1 MPVSRGSFNHLT
13 KLDLRHMHNK
23 MAFNIE
29 RAVEN
34 SLQKCLYLSFLLHPF
49 KIMEIKPAFNSWLDD
64 CEVGGNIKVSWREK

>member
-34 SLQKCLYLSFLLHPF
+34 SLQKGPLSELLIYPF
-49 KIMEIKPAFNSWLDD
+49 KIMEIKPAFNSGLDD
-64 CEVGGNIKVSWREK
+64 REVGGNIKVSWREK